1 MPGGGKDRGTCSQ
14 RGVIINPQES
24 CPVSPRGVSLS
35 AVAKHVR
42 TPTQVLQPFG
52 RVSSVCFVVQ

>member
-1 MPGGGKDRGTCSQ
+1 MPGGGKDQGTCSQ

-24 CPVSPRGVSLS
+24 YPFLHRGVSLS

-42 TPTQVLQPFG
+42 TPTQVFQPCG
-52 RVSSVCFVVQ
+52 RVSSVCFVMR